1 MRRIEAVSGRGA
13 ERTVSD
19 RFAILD
25 GLSRDVQAPIG
36 DLEQRVQTLL
46 KDLDERRRH
55 TESLD
60 RRLSVQSAESLLDAK
75 QQVGGVTVLAARAD
89 ASSADSLRDMGDW
102 LRDKLGSGVVVLGA
116 VVNERPV
123 LIAMVT
129 ADLVETGLNAADIA
143 RGAARAMGGGGGGRA
158 DVAQAGGKSA
168 DKLDEALSLVPGLV
182 EQAGRS

>member
-1 MRRIEAVSGRGA
+1 M
-13 ERTVSD
+13 
-19 RFAILD
+19 
-25 GLSRDVQAPIG
+25 
-36 DLEQRVQTLL
+36 
-46 KDLDERRRH
+46 
-55 TESLD
+55 
-60 RRLSVQSAESLLDAK
+60 
-75 QQVGGVTVLAARAD
+75 TVLAARAD